1 MATWKQIEQR
11 RELRLWIKEV
21 IVPTITA
28 GAVAWSIPEVRE
40 YAKEKFNKAKEFVKS
55 KIQK

>member
-1 MATWKQIEQR
+1 MATWKQIEER

-21 IVPTITA
+21 IVPTVMA

-40 YAKEKFNKAKEFVKS
+40 NIKCAYNDSKDWIKS
-55 KIQK
+55 KLKK